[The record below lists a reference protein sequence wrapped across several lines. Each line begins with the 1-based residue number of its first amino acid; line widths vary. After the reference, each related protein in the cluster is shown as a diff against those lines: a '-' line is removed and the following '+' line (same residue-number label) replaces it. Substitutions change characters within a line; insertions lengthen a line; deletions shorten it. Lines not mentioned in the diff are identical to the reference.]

1 VNNNKQNTYMN
12 TEQKSKGMAFVI
24 PGLLLEIG
32 CLYARRI
39 TGEPQWLSLAFAA
52 GSLVGLILLIIG
64 LRQFA
69 KSKGYSDAYDFLG
82 LLSLLG
88 VLITAVLPDKTKV

>member
-1 VNNNKQNTYMN
+1 MN
-12 TEQKSKGMAFVI
+12 TEQKSKGMAFII

-39 TGEPQWLSLAFAA
+39 AGEPQLIAMSLMI
-52 GSLVGLILLIIG
+52 GSLVGLILLIVG

-69 KSKGYSDAYDFLG
+69 KSKGYSDAYGFLG

-88 VLITAVLPDKTKV
+88 VLIMAALPDKTKA